1 MGNIR
6 AYSLGIVTENQNN
19 AKKAEALAALLV
31 DYLPNIYN
39 FHLKKYDKFPNSYRI
54 ELEGKFIKWEHHIHE
69 AIQISD
75 SICSGWIVMY
85 DRDMECIELIFNKTD
100 TTTFEHNEF
109 NVIRWAHFQTL

>member
-31 DYLPNIYN
+31 DYLPNIYH

-54 ELEGKFIKWEHHIHE
+54 ELEGKFINGNIISMKLYKF
-69 AIQISD
+69 QILFVQV
-75 SICSGWIVMY
+75 G
-85 DRDMECIELIFNKTD
+85 
-100 TTTFEHNEF
+100 
-109 NVIRWAHFQTL
+109 